1 MHELEVIVLDEPR
14 TVSTPG
20 ELAEVIGS
28 RVDGGNHFM
37 IASATC
43 AYPMLDLLVRD
54 QYAVLHYFARE
65 GVAGDQAASNLADPP
80 DEVELPAQLDGRHDV
95 DTGLDSHRCTASPDR
110 MARSGCSI
118 CSTAADSSSFSTSC
132 STRRGMVAAD
142 LGWITEY
149 VGEQPG
155 ISSFLRDGDEVFHTY
170 STYGRGVEVM
180 MNGYRLLDITA
191 LGRQEDWEEPK
202 GRTLDATPAGP
213 SYMS

>member
-20 ELAEVIGS
+20 ELADVIGS

-80 DEVELPAQLDGRHDV
+80 HEVDFPHSSMGETMSMPGSILIGVGTAGSCVEQFAETLARPTLVDWIEL
-95 DTGLDSHRCTASPDR
+95 
-110 MARSGCSI
+110 
-118 CSTAADSSSFSTSC
+118 
-132 STRRGMVAAD
+132 
-142 LGWITEY
+142 
-149 VGEQPG
+149 
-155 ISSFLRDGDEVFHTY
+155 
-170 STYGRGVEVM
+170 
-180 MNGYRLLDITA
+180 
-191 LGRQEDWEEPK
+191 
-202 GRTLDATPAGP
+202 
-213 SYMS
+213 